1 MEEQIEFLLEVIKR
15 LNNARKEL
23 EEENAKLKKQL
34 SEKNTVEMLKNSF
47 KMQNVYQ
54 EVDHILGE
62 DYGKIMRKGEKNERN

>member
-23 EEENAKLKKQL
+23 EEENANLKKQL
-34 SEKNTVEMLKNSF
+34 IEKNTTETMMNSF

-62 DYGKIMRKGEKNERN
+62 DYSKIMRKGEEE